1 MFTASTLE
9 NYVNSLPR
17 THCARLCAGRKTDS
31 CVDHSAA
38 RTLHVPLCRQEDR
51 QPCGSQCHTYTA
63 RAFVAGRKTDSRVD
77 HSAARTLHVPLCRQ
91 EDRQLCE
98 SQCRKENDGRRPT
111 SSLAAAPDD
120 LDFSPNYGRVEQT
133 RRGSQKD
140 LHITSSRDVSQ
151 ETSDLIPPAR
161 GQESQF
167 HHPPPPLQQHQASS
181 FVQPQLIG
189 RPQFLPQRPNIQH
202 LINQHAGQ
210 QHLKI
215 PQTAAGGQLFPSS
228 DHQSFLTPTQGFLQQ
243 GGIGI
248 PGLLLSNPAL
258 LQQQTLLQFPL
269 GSTSLQLTQQPTLQL
284 PAQPAPQPALKLVSQ
299 SEPQEEYLT
308 SLQPQSQQVT
318 TSPQLEGAPIKN
330 VSESQEEVQLL
341 YVPVETL
348 RQRSQ
353 VIHKE
358 TNDKRNHLG
367 TTLQHDNL
375 RPESLQ
381 NLQPQNTLRQD
392 KREEQKT
399 EIPALQVSPS
409 PSSAS
414 QQDYQLQQSQRNY
427 IQAQQLRQLREQ
439 QQQQSE
445 LSQEDTPPKHKVQHQ
460 RRGQQQQQSQA
471 IENYKSQTFKEQ
483 NNPTTPNPAPHT
495 PPLSVYMDNDGHAAR
510 LADVIMVLKHAK
522 TIAVLDTI
530 GPDSPHVF
538 VGPSNLN
545 TPDGYSKF
553 ELPYL
558 SSLESN
564 RVERKVEK
572 FPFFVAPL
580 NFKPPLGYS
589 KIPFPAPHV
598 GSVVVSTATTDRP
611 DAHEKATDVPVK
623 KVNRGRQPN
632 IYSLPADLPPIIPE
646 LPTLVNSLQV
656 QNSKNVEIVPEVNPN
671 ISTLPPILSVQQ
683 QFPSLRQQT
692 STQRQTFRAQPST
705 RSPQAIDEPIQTP
718 AQPHI
723 TRQTT
728 QNPNIE
734 YVENDQTNSP
744 NQQTQYQN
752 DQTQTTDQPHQTPAY
767 QTQFLSGQTL
777 TAGLQGQN
785 PFQNTQ
791 ITNQQNQFFNQGV
804 DINGQ
809 QDQNIRFYQNQFENK
824 ESQVPIR
831 STPLP
836 KQNRQEPKQNSSPN
850 DGQFQNQDQNNQ
862 LFVQP
867 SKSPNFR
874 SQTTEIPSQ
883 NQQYVNPQSINLK
896 QTDTTTQTPP
906 QLQYT
911 IEQLR
916 QLLAQHTLTS
926 SRELG
931 QENLHSLIASQ
942 QHEYKDQENIQQYST
957 DKTQEQVQQ
966 TEIPVFE
973 EAYTTTA
980 TTTTV
985 EPTTFNSF
993 RRQPNRSRQRGRT
1006 SYASPTITTT
1016 TPTPRRSYSRV
1027 RRPLQ
1032 TRTRPQETQNF
1043 IRNQQTLEQ
1052 TTTTTKIQDIK
1063 TYQDDQ
1069 SQSYP
1074 NIPEDSF
1081 LSGREQYTAL
1091 NQEEGVKSILEEVP
1105 MQVPRQGSK
1114 DFGSSIQNSQF
1125 ELQTE
1130 VSVITNRPTQRQQ
1143 LLQHDTHRG
1152 QQSDIVTTIHTPLQA
1167 ESSTRG
1173 TLSRYHR
1180 FRGRQRGQ
1188 LNDEQFSEQPAIHRQ
1203 NRPVSSTAPAISIQ
1217 QPQQSQEFIYDT
1229 SLPARQNHYVQSVDV
1244 ELQTETPTF
1253 ENSTPINTLPQHSQI
1268 LHQTPEIKHE
1278 QGQDFQADLQQFQH
1292 TIISPAAVSEQ
1303 DYQTAGVIVN
1313 EQIPIQEKLPLTST
1327 IAPPTPPPPHQLQHQ
1342 QQLHQQEYGFS
1353 TPSNEE
1359 ATNLRTSLSK
1369 YSNVQRGRG
1378 RPQSNVVYQESFNVN
1393 QAQRTNPQP
1402 QIKHTQ
1408 RNVVSEYNL
1417 ESATNQQTLSLDQQE
1432 PQNEH
1437 PVVYSRSKEIVPEVT
1452 TVSSIAI
1459 DEDTPRSLL
1468 TKTRSRTRVRH
1479 RSNYRTQDPTKQT
1492 IQPQHQ
1498 NARTPIKIND
1508 STQTANYDND
1518 RQIVTTTTEET
1529 YGFIYNT
1536 RKPFLGNPTGRLT
1549 ETPLLNIEG
1558 NNEPVGSQEF
1568 TSSVQAE
1575 SLEYATVEPQL
1586 EVEITTLNALRGG
1599 PRRFNNIPGKE
1610 TSSRQASTTY
1620 TTTESSNKVYT
1631 IRPSRR
1637 PQIQTKVTSI
1647 RGRIRK
1653 PTKPT
1658 TSTTSTTAPSLETE
1672 EPSWARR
1679 RPGTNRLP
1687 FVRSNEVLENTHQRG
1702 GILAQTPRSSLQNYD
1717 FQQPLNTRQP
1727 IWEQDST
1734 FSLNEAQTTPASLE
1748 TAGHFRIALTEEN
1761 KQINPSLWSP
1771 QSQNSGF
1778 LINFENNQQSYPTYD
1793 QDTLGTNVQ
1802 HSFKGQGD
1810 QKVAE
1815 SKWHNTHYISQLPED
1830 TIPTEQSFTLF
1841 TTTELND
1848 LYATTTPPK
1857 MEVLRMSDSLTSLSD
1872 SIQTT
1877 GNLSAIDY
1885 SLTEVNT
1892 QESWTPTIIYDEI
1905 RKEDNN
1911 VVDSPEIIKSKEGL
1925 VVKKASVKKAGVTG
1939 NRRGAWVRV
1948 RAKTQR
1954 PDLLE
1959 TAESQNLVTVSN
1971 NAIHSGTSKP
1981 APVNFRGV
1989 HDDMKSSS
1997 EGIKELSTDSSRA
2010 SHDHNPKRDTTIT
2023 VYRDDMN
2030 ITTTGATLGEFEY
2043 TSVSPVTKTDTH
2055 PNHRSQFDQ
2064 QFTSQPDT
2072 TRTSLQPSGDFWDLS
2087 SYVDSFMETIG
2098 DLKETSESLPQ
2109 TTTQQSM
2116 ETQQGTVEENTWK
2129 INSENFSDE
2138 QQQTEI
2144 VGTKDSTSAKIR
2156 LESPTND
2163 FRTDDSDLQVPQS
2176 GGSKATTVHND
2187 TNENIASDEG
2197 KGSGIIP
2204 EIRVS
2209 NETSGR
2215 VVQQAEIHKDHSTV
2229 STEGKLRSSYV
2240 FKSSFRYRP
2249 PKTTAQPNKSQEG
2262 LINKDDFKTN
2272 SVQELS
2278 QNRTRP
2284 LLPSVPTTYS
2294 RFKIGGSTSKI
2305 EYNINS
2311 KSERDTNEG
2320 SSSSP
2325 ILVNLQ
2331 FTNDKQKFLKPL
2343 KQNAIRKQEHA
2354 QLEDNPISDTIQ
2366 DIIANV
2372 ESFDSNESRLPEVDF
2387 EIEKTKSFGIKS
2399 GEVPLQD
2406 KLRILGTSTSTEV
2419 SHETEICFRGRC
2431 VKTKTSPSDQ
2441 VPVE

>member
-1 MFTASTLE
+1 M
-9 NYVNSLPR
+9 
-17 THCARLCAGRKTDS
+17 
-31 CVDHSAA
+31 
-38 RTLHVPLCRQEDR
+38 R
-51 QPCGSQCHTYTA
+51 QPKGPPHYKLANALVVLSSTA
-63 RAFVAGRKTDSRVD
+63 
-77 HSAARTLHVPLCRQ
+77 
-91 EDRQLCE
+91 EDGEIEVRILV
-98 SQCRKENDGRRPT
+98 G
-111 SSLAAAPDD
+111 
-120 LDFSPNYGRVEQT
+120 
-133 RRGSQKD
+133 
-140 LHITSSRDVSQ
+140 SRDVSQ

-189 RPQFLPQRPNIQH
+189 RPQFLPHRPNIQH

-210 QHLKI
+210 QHLTI
-215 PQTAAGGQLFPSS
+215 PQTAAGGHLFPSS
-228 DHQSFLTPTQGFLQQ
+228 DPQSFLTPTQGFLQQ

-248 PGLLLSNPAL
+248 PGLLLSNPSL

-284 PAQPAPQPALKLVSQ
+284 PAQPAPKPSLKQVSH

-341 YVPVETL
+341 YVPVE
-348 RQRSQ
+348 
-353 VIHKE
+353 
-358 TNDKRNHLG
+358 
-367 TTLQHDNL
+367 
-375 RPESLQ
+375 
-381 NLQPQNTLRQD
+381 
-392 KREEQKT
+392 
-399 EIPALQVSPS
+399 
-409 PSSAS
+409 
-414 QQDYQLQQSQRNY
+414 Y
-427 IQAQQLRQLREQ
+427 IEAE
-439 QQQQSE
+439 
-445 LSQEDTPPKHKVQHQ
+445 
-460 RRGQQQQQSQA
+460 
-471 IENYKSQTFKEQ
+471 KSVF
-483 NNPTTPNPAPHT
+483 
-495 PPLSVYMDNDGHAAR
+495 MDNDGHAAR

-611 DAHEKATDVPVK
+611 DTHEKATEVPVK

-656 QNSKNVEIVPEVNPN
+656 QNSKNVEIIPEVNPN

-728 QNPNIE
+728 QNPSIE
-734 YVENDQTNSP
+734 YDEDDQTNSH

-752 DQTQTTDQPHQTPAY
+752 DQTQTTNQPPQTPAY

-777 TAGLQGQN
+777 TAGLQDQN
-785 PFQNTQ
+785 PFRNTQ

-809 QDQNIRFYQNQFENK
+809 QEQNIQFYQNQFENK

-831 STPLP
+831 STQLP
-836 KQNRQEPKQNSSPN
+836 EQNRQEPKQNSSPTIE
-850 DGQFQNQDQNNQ
+850 QFQNQDKNNQ
-862 LFVQP
+862 LVVQP

-883 NQQYVNPQSINLK
+883 NQHYVNPQSNNLK
-896 QTDTTTQTPP
+896 QTNTPTQTPP

-916 QLLAQHTLTS
+916 QLLAQHTLSS

-980 TTTTV
+980 TTTTI

-1032 TRTRPQETQNF
+1032 TRTKPQETQNF
-1043 IRNQQTLEQ
+1043 IRNRQTLEQ
-1052 TTTTTKIQDIK
+1052 TTTTTKIQDLK

-1081 LSGREQYTAL
+1081 LSGRKQYTAL

-1105 MQVPRQGSK
+1105 IQVPRQGSK

-1143 LLQHDTHRG
+1143 LFQHDTHRD
-1152 QQSDIVTTIHTPLQA
+1152 QQSDIITTIHTPLQE

-1173 TLSRYHR
+1173 SLSRYHR

-1203 NRPVSSTAPAISIQ
+1203 NRPDSSTTPAIAIQQEYVQ

-1229 SLPARQNHYVQSVDV
+1229 SLPARQNQYVQSVDIG
-1244 ELQTETPTF
+1244 LQTETLTF
-1253 ENSTPINTLPQHSQI
+1253 ENSTPINTLPQQSQI
-1268 LHQTPEIKHE
+1268 LHQTPDIKHE
-1278 QGQDFQADLQQFQH
+1278 QGQNFQADLQQFQH

-1303 DYQTAGVIVN
+1303 DYQTAGIIVN
-1313 EQIPIQEKLPLTST
+1313 EPIPTQEKLPLTST
-1327 IAPPTPPPPHQLQHQ
+1327 IAPRTPPPPHQLQHQ
-1342 QQLHQQEYGFS
+1342 HQQQLHQQEYEFS

-1393 QAQRTNPQP
+1393 QAQLDNPQP

-1408 RNVVSEYNL
+1408 RNVVNEYNL
-1417 ESATNQQTLSLDQQE
+1417 ESATNQQTSSLDQQE
-1432 PQNEH
+1432 PQNVH

-1452 TVSSIAI
+1452 TISSIPI

-1479 RSNYRTQDPTKQT
+1479 RGNYRTQDPTKQT

-1498 NARTPIKIND
+1498 NARTPIQIND
-1508 STQTANYDND
+1508 STQPANYDND

-1549 ETPLLNIEG
+1549 ETPLINIEG
-1558 NNEPVGSQEF
+1558 NNDPVGSQEF

-1599 PRRFNNIPGKE
+1599 PRRFNNFPGKG

-1658 TSTTSTTAPSLETE
+1658 TSTTSTTVPSLETE
-1672 EPSWARR
+1672 EPIWARR
-1679 RPGTNRLP
+1679 RPGANRLP

-1702 GILAQTPRSSLQNYD
+1702 GILAQTPRSSVQNYD

-1748 TAGHFRIALTEEN
+1748 TAGHFRIALTEED
-1761 KQINPSLWSP
+1761 KQRNPSLWSP

-1793 QDTLGTNVQ
+1793 QDTLDTNVQ

-1830 TIPTEQSFTLF
+1830 TISTEQSSALF
-1841 TTTELND
+1841 ATTELND

-1857 MEVLRMSDSLTSLSD
+1857 PEVLRTSDPLTSLSD

-1877 GNLSAIDY
+1877 GNLGAIDY

-1892 QESWTPTIIYDEI
+1892 QESWTPTVMYDEI

-1959 TAESQNLVTVSN
+1959 TAESQNLVTVSD

-1981 APVNFRGV
+1981 APANFRGV

-1997 EGIKELSTDSSRA
+1997 EGIKELSTDSIRA
-2010 SHDHNPKRDTTIT
+2010 SHDHSPKRDTTIT

-2030 ITTTGATLGEFEY
+2030 ITTTGATPGEFEY
-2043 TSVSPVTKTDTH
+2043 TSISPVTKTDTH

-2072 TRTSLQPSGDFWDLS
+2072 PRTSLQPSGDFWDLS
-2087 SYVDSFMETIG
+2087 SYVDSFIETIG

-2116 ETQQGTVEENTWK
+2116 ETQQGTVEVNTWK

-2138 QQQTEI
+2138 QPQDEI
-2144 VGTKDSTSAKIR
+2144 VGTKDSTTSAKIR

-2163 FRTDDSDLQVPQS
+2163 FRTDDSDLEVPQS

-2187 TNENIASDEG
+2187 TNENIASEEG

-2204 EIRVS
+2204 EIGVS

-2215 VVQQAEIHKDHSTV
+2215 VVQQAEIHKDSSTV
-2229 STEGKLRSSYV
+2229 NTEGKLRSSYV

-2262 LINKDDFKTN
+2262 LINKDDFKTK
-2272 SVQELS
+2272 SVQGLS

-2284 LLPSVPTTYS
+2284 LLPSAPTTYS

-2320 SSSSP
+2320 PNPSP
-2325 ILVNLQ
+2325 ILVNSQ
-2331 FTNDKQKFLKPL
+2331 FTNDKQKFPKPL
-2343 KQNAIRKQEHA
+2343 KQNAVRKPEHA

-2372 ESFDSNESRLPEVDF
+2372 ESLDSNESRLPEVDF

>member
-1 MFTASTLE
+1 MGVARQAAWMLLLMTLTSPPTLAEWSRQDEAAKRTSTLQ
-9 NYVNSLPR
+9 
-17 THCARLCAGRKTDS
+17 GDW
-31 CVDHSAA
+31 
-38 RTLHVPLCRQEDR
+38 VPLTEPCPTCR
-51 QPCGSQCHTYTA
+51 
-63 RAFVAGRKTDSRVD
+63 
-77 HSAARTLHVPLCRQ
+77 
-91 EDRQLCE
+91 
-98 SQCRKENDGRRPT
+98 
-111 SSLAAAPDD
+111 
-120 LDFSPNYGRVEQT
+120 
-133 RRGSQKD
+133 
-140 LHITSSRDVSQ
+140 SSRDVSQ

-189 RPQFLPQRPNIQH
+189 RPQFLPHRPNIQH

-210 QHLKI
+210 QHLTI
-215 PQTAAGGQLFPSS
+215 PQTAAGGHLFPSS
-228 DHQSFLTPTQGFLQQ
+228 DPQSFLTPTQGFLQQ

-248 PGLLLSNPAL
+248 PGLLLSNPSL

-284 PAQPAPQPALKLVSQ
+284 PAQPAPKPSLKQVSH

-358 TNDKRNHLG
+358 TNDKPKHLG
-367 TTLQHDNL
+367 TALQQDNL

-399 EIPALQVSPS
+399 EIPALHASPS
-409 PSSAS
+409 PSTAS
-414 QQDYQLQQSQRNY
+414 QQDYQLQQSQKNY
-427 IQAQQLRQLREQ
+427 IQVQQLRQLREQQQQQ

-445 LSQEDTPPKHKVQHQ
+445 LSQEDTPLKHKVQHQ

-471 IENYKSQTFKEQ
+471 VENYKSQTFKEQ

-495 PPLSVYMDNDGHAAR
+495 PPLSVFMDNDGHAAR

-611 DAHEKATDVPVK
+611 DAHEKATEVPVK

-728 QNPNIE
+728 QNPSIE
-734 YVENDQTNSP
+734 YDEDGQTNSH

-752 DQTQTTDQPHQTPAY
+752 DQTQTTNQPPQTPAY

-777 TAGLQGQN
+777 TAGLQDQN
-785 PFQNTQ
+785 PFRNTQ

-809 QDQNIRFYQNQFENK
+809 QEQNIQFYQNQFENK

-831 STPLP
+831 STQLP
-836 KQNRQEPKQNSSPN
+836 EQNRQEPKQNSSPTIE
-850 DGQFQNQDQNNQ
+850 QFQNQDKINQ
-862 LFVQP
+862 LVVQP

-883 NQQYVNPQSINLK
+883 NQHYVNPQSNNLK
-896 QTDTTTQTPP
+896 QTNTPTQTPP

-916 QLLAQHTLTS
+916 QLLAQHTLSS

-980 TTTTV
+980 TTTTI

-1043 IRNQQTLEQ
+1043 IRNRQTLEQ
-1052 TTTTTKIQDIK
+1052 TTTTTKIQDLK

-1081 LSGREQYTAL
+1081 LSGRKQYTAL

-1105 MQVPRQGSK
+1105 IQVPRQGSK

-1143 LLQHDTHRG
+1143 LFQHDTHRD
-1152 QQSDIVTTIHTPLQA
+1152 QQSDIITTIHTPIQE

-1173 TLSRYHR
+1173 SLSRYHR
-1180 FRGRQRGQ
+1180 FRGRQREQ

-1203 NRPVSSTAPAISIQ
+1203 NRPDSSTTPAIAIQQEYVQ

-1229 SLPARQNHYVQSVDV
+1229 SLPARQNQYVQSVDIG
-1244 ELQTETPTF
+1244 LQTETLTF
-1253 ENSTPINTLPQHSQI
+1253 ENSTPINTLPQQSQI
-1268 LHQTPEIKHE
+1268 LHQTPDIKHE
-1278 QGQDFQADLQQFQH
+1278 QGQNFQADLQQFQH

-1303 DYQTAGVIVN
+1303 AYQTAGIIVN
-1313 EQIPIQEKLPLTST
+1313 EPIPTQEKLPLTST
-1327 IAPPTPPPPHQLQHQ
+1327 IAPRTPPPPHQLQHQ
-1342 QQLHQQEYGFS
+1342 HQHQQLLHQQEYEFS

-1393 QAQRTNPQP
+1393 QAQLDNPQP

-1408 RNVVSEYNL
+1408 RNVVNEYNL
-1417 ESATNQQTLSLDQQE
+1417 ESATNQQTSSLDQQE
-1432 PQNEH
+1432 PQNVH

-1452 TVSSIAI
+1452 TISSIPI

-1479 RSNYRTQDPTKQT
+1479 RGNYRTQDPTKQT

-1498 NARTPIKIND
+1498 NARTPIQIND
-1508 STQTANYDND
+1508 STQPANYDND

-1549 ETPLLNIEG
+1549 ETPLINIEG
-1558 NNEPVGSQEF
+1558 NNDPVGSQEF

-1599 PRRFNNIPGKE
+1599 PRRFNNFPGKG

-1637 PQIQTKVTSI
+1637 PQTQTKVTSI

-1658 TSTTSTTAPSLETE
+1658 TSTTSTTVPSLETE

-1679 RPGTNRLP
+1679 RPGANRLP

-1702 GILAQTPRSSLQNYD
+1702 GILAQTPRSSVQNYD

-1748 TAGHFRIALTEEN
+1748 TAGHFRIALTEED
-1761 KQINPSLWSP
+1761 KQRNPSLWSP

-1793 QDTLGTNVQ
+1793 QDTLDTNVQ
-1802 HSFKGQGD
+1802 DSFKGQGD

-1815 SKWHNTHYISQLPED
+1815 SKWHHTHYISQLPED
-1830 TIPTEQSFTLF
+1830 TISTEQSSALF
-1841 TTTELND
+1841 ATTELND

-1857 MEVLRMSDSLTSLSD
+1857 TEVLRTSDPLTSLSD

-1877 GNLSAIDY
+1877 GNLGAIDY

-1892 QESWTPTIIYDEI
+1892 QESWTPTVMYDEI

-1959 TAESQNLVTVSN
+1959 TAESQNLVTVSD

-1981 APVNFRGV
+1981 APANFRGV

-1997 EGIKELSTDSSRA
+1997 EGIKELSTDSIRA
-2010 SHDHNPKRDTTIT
+2010 SHDHSPKRDTTIT
-2023 VYRDDMN
+2023 VYREDMN
-2030 ITTTGATLGEFEY
+2030 ITTTGATPGEFEY

-2072 TRTSLQPSGDFWDLS
+2072 PRTSLQPSGDFWDLS
-2087 SYVDSFMETIG
+2087 SYVDSFIETIG

-2116 ETQQGTVEENTWK
+2116 ETQQGTVEVNTWK

-2138 QQQTEI
+2138 QPQDEI
-2144 VGTKDSTSAKIR
+2144 VGTKDSTTSAKIR

-2163 FRTDDSDLQVPQS
+2163 FRTDDSDLEVPQS

-2187 TNENIASDEG
+2187 TNENIASEEG

-2204 EIRVS
+2204 EIGVS

-2215 VVQQAEIHKDHSTV
+2215 VVQQAEIHKDSSTV
-2229 STEGKLRSSYV
+2229 NTEGKLRSSYV

-2262 LINKDDFKTN
+2262 LINKDDFKTK
-2272 SVQELS
+2272 SVQGLS

-2284 LLPSVPTTYS
+2284 LLPSAPTTYS

-2311 KSERDTNEG
+2311 KSERNTNEG
-2320 SSSSP
+2320 PNPSP
-2325 ILVNLQ
+2325 ILVNSQ
-2331 FTNDKQKFLKPL
+2331 FTNDKQKFPKPL
-2343 KQNAIRKQEHA
+2343 KQNVVRKQEHA

-2372 ESFDSNESRLPEVDF
+2372 ESLDSNESRLPEVDF